1 LKVKNIKS
9 KINIA
14 NINSNAFILLLISA
28 PLSKVAGV
36 LSPSVGLLFEPYLLI
51 WLGILLF
58 VNLIRLNPKDVLDS
72 FAKPTNI
79 VIMTFFKLLI
89 LPLGVYAITYFIYP
103 KLALSATLLSGVST
117 AFGAPFAVNF
127 IGRAKLSTMV
137 GVIVVSSIAA
147 PFTLPTI
154 AYFLFKEK
162 ISIPIFDMIFLLAMA
177 LLIPLFVGWYTRK
190 KAERLAKTINE
201 NSLSISLILIVLINL
216 SVFANFSSYF
226 FMNSLFVIELVLA
239 TFLLFGLYGFAG
251 YYYHYSYYFFAL
263 ITGRRRR
270 RENSNNNN
278 KGAEKE
284 DKITGL
290 LAMTYISNILVVVL
304 AHQFFDIKTEAL
316 AAFYQI
322 PYYGGLLLLKKLLV

>member
-1 LKVKNIKS
+1 M
-9 KINIA
+9 
-14 NINSNAFILLLISA
+14 
-28 PLSKVAGV
+28 VAGV
-36 LSPSVGLLFEPYLLI
+36 LSPSMGLVFEPYLLI
-51 WLGILLF
+51 WLGLLLF
-58 VNLIRLNPKDVLDS
+58 VNLIRLNPKDLLNS

-79 VIMTFFKLLI
+79 VVMTFFKLLI

-162 ISIPIFDMIFLLAMA
+162 IYIPLFDMIFLLAIT

-190 KAERLAKTINE
+190 KADRLAKTIDK
-201 NSLSISLILIVLINL
+201 NSLLISLVLIVLINL

-226 FMNSLFVIELVLA
+226 FMNSLFVVELVIA
-239 TFLLFGLYGFAG
+239 TFLLFGLYGLAG
-251 YYYHYSYYFFAL
+251 YYYHYSYYFFAW
-263 ITGRRRR
+263 ITGRRK
-270 RENSNNNN
+270 RENNN

>member
-1 LKVKNIKS
+1 M
-9 KINIA
+9 
-14 NINSNAFILLLISA
+14 
-28 PLSKVAGV
+28 VAGV
-36 LSPSVGLLFEPYLLI
+36 LSPSVGLVFEPYLLI
-51 WLGILLF
+51 WLGLLLF

-79 VIMTFFKLLI
+79 VVMTFFKLII

-162 ISIPIFDMIFLLAMA
+162 ISIPLFDMIFLLAMA

-190 KAERLAKTINE
+190 KADTIAKTINE
-201 NSLSISLILIVLINL
+201 NSLLISLILIVLINL

-226 FMNSLFVIELVLA
+226 FMNSLFVIELVIA
-239 TFLLFGLYGFAG
+239 TFLLFGLYGLAG

-263 ITGRRRR
+263 ITGRKRK
-270 RENSNNNN
+270 RENNSNN

>member
-1 LKVKNIKS
+1 
-9 KINIA
+9 
-14 NINSNAFILLLISA
+14 
-28 PLSKVAGV
+28 
-36 LSPSVGLLFEPYLLI
+36 
-51 WLGILLF
+51 
-58 VNLIRLNPKDVLDS
+58 
-72 FAKPTNI
+72 
-79 VIMTFFKLLI
+79 
-89 LPLGVYAITYFIYP
+89 
-103 KLALSATLLSGVST
+103 
-117 AFGAPFAVNF
+117 
-127 IGRAKLSTMV
+127 MV

-162 ISIPIFDMIFLLAMA
+162 ISIPLFDMIFLLAMA

-190 KAERLAKTINE
+190 KADRLAKTINE

-239 TFLLFGLYGFAG
+239 TFLLFGLYGLAG
-251 YYYHYSYYFFAL
+251 YYCHHSYYFFAL
-263 ITGRRRR
+263 ITGRRRKR
-270 RENSNNNN
+270 VNNN

-322 PYYGGLLLLKKLLV
+322 PYYGGLLLLKNCLFDWEILLSGTINFIFCVHYYKIIYIMPPKVDLYSQARIRLV

>member
-1 LKVKNIKS
+1 M
-9 KINIA
+9 
-14 NINSNAFILLLISA
+14 
-28 PLSKVAGV
+28 VAGV
-36 LSPSVGLLFEPYLLI
+36 LSPSVGLVFEPYLLI
-51 WLGILLF
+51 WLGLLLF

-79 VIMTFFKLLI
+79 VVMTFFKLII

-137 GVIVVSSIAA
+137 GVIIVSSIAA

-162 ISIPIFDMIFLLAMA
+162 ISIPLFDMIFLLAMA

-190 KAERLAKTINE
+190 KADRLAKTINE
-201 NSLSISLILIVLINL
+201 NSLSISLVLIVLINL
-216 SVFANFSSYF
+216 SVFVNFSSYF

-239 TFLLFGLYGFAG
+239 TFLLFGLYGLAG
-251 YYYHYSYYFFAL
+251 YYCHYPYYFFAL
-263 ITGRRRR
+263 ITGRRK
-270 RENSNNNN
+270 RENSNNN
-278 KGAEKE
+278 KRAEKE

>member
-1 LKVKNIKS
+1 M
-9 KINIA
+9 
-14 NINSNAFILLLISA
+14 
-28 PLSKVAGV
+28 VAGV
-36 LSPSVGLLFEPYLLI
+36 LSPSAGLVFEPYLLI
-51 WLGILLF
+51 WLGLLLF

-79 VIMTFFKLLI
+79 VVMTFFKLII

-162 ISIPIFDMIFLLAMA
+162 ISIPLFDMIFLLAMA

-190 KAERLAKTINE
+190 KADRLAKTINE

-226 FMNSLFVIELVLA
+226 FMNSLFVIELVIA
-239 TFLLFGLYGFAG
+239 AFLLFGLYGLAG

-263 ITGRRRR
+263 ITGIRRKRR
-270 RENSNNNN
+270 RENSNNN
-278 KGAEKE
+278 KGEEKE

>member
-1 LKVKNIKS
+1 
-9 KINIA
+9 
-14 NINSNAFILLLISA
+14 
-28 PLSKVAGV
+28 
-36 LSPSVGLLFEPYLLI
+36 
-51 WLGILLF
+51 
-58 VNLIRLNPKDVLDS
+58 
-72 FAKPTNI
+72 
-79 VIMTFFKLLI
+79 
-89 LPLGVYAITYFIYP
+89 
-103 KLALSATLLSGVST
+103 
-117 AFGAPFAVNF
+117 
-127 IGRAKLSTMV
+127 MV

-154 AYFLFKEK
+154 AYFLFKET
-162 ISIPIFDMIFLLAMA
+162 ISIPLFDMILLLAMA

-239 TFLLFGLYGFAG
+239 TFLLFGLYGLVG
-251 YYYHYSYYFFAL
+251 YYCHYSYYFFAL
-263 ITGRRRR
+263 ITGRRRS
-270 RENSNNNN
+270 ENNDNKNNNN

-322 PYYGGLLLLKKLLV
+322 PYYGGLLLLKKLLE

>member
-1 LKVKNIKS
+1 M
-9 KINIA
+9 
-14 NINSNAFILLLISA
+14 
-28 PLSKVAGV
+28 VAGV
-36 LSPSVGLLFEPYLLI
+36 LSPSVGLVFEPYLLI
-51 WLGILLF
+51 WLGLLLF
-58 VNLIRLNPKDVLDS
+58 VNLIRLNPKDLLDS

-79 VIMTFFKLLI
+79 VVMTFFKLII

-103 KLALSATLLSGVST
+103 KLALSATLLSGVPT

-177 LLIPLFVGWYTRK
+177 LLLPLFVGWYTRK
-190 KAERLAKTINE
+190 KAERVAKTINE
-201 NSLSISLILIVLINL
+201 NSLLISLVLIVLMNL
-216 SVFANFSSYF
+216 SVFANFSNYF
-226 FMNSLFVIELVLA
+226 FMNSLFVIELVTA
-239 TFLLFGLYGFAG
+239 TFLLFALYGLAG

-263 ITGRRRR
+263 ITGRKRRK

-322 PYYGGLLLLKKLLV
+322 PYYGGLLLLKKMLV

>member
-1 LKVKNIKS
+1 
-9 KINIA
+9 
-14 NINSNAFILLLISA
+14 
-28 PLSKVAGV
+28 
-36 LSPSVGLLFEPYLLI
+36 
-51 WLGILLF
+51 
-58 VNLIRLNPKDVLDS
+58 
-72 FAKPTNI
+72 
-79 VIMTFFKLLI
+79 
-89 LPLGVYAITYFIYP
+89 
-103 KLALSATLLSGVST
+103 
-117 AFGAPFAVNF
+117 
-127 IGRAKLSTMV
+127 
-137 GVIVVSSIAA
+137 
-147 PFTLPTI
+147 
-154 AYFLFKEK
+154 
-162 ISIPIFDMIFLLAMA
+162 MIFLLAIA
-177 LLIPLFVGWYTRK
+177 LLIPLFVGWYVRK

-239 TFLLFGLYGFAG
+239 TFLLFGLYGLAG
-251 YYYHYSYYFFAL
+251 YYCHYSYYFFAL
-263 ITGRRRR
+263 ITGRRRKR
-270 RENSNNNN
+270 VNNKNNNNN

>member
-1 LKVKNIKS
+1 
-9 KINIA
+9 
-14 NINSNAFILLLISA
+14 
-28 PLSKVAGV
+28 
-36 LSPSVGLLFEPYLLI
+36 
-51 WLGILLF
+51 
-58 VNLIRLNPKDVLDS
+58 
-72 FAKPTNI
+72 
-79 VIMTFFKLLI
+79 
-89 LPLGVYAITYFIYP
+89 
-103 KLALSATLLSGVST
+103 
-117 AFGAPFAVNF
+117 
-127 IGRAKLSTMV
+127 
-137 GVIVVSSIAA
+137 
-147 PFTLPTI
+147 
-154 AYFLFKEK
+154 
-162 ISIPIFDMIFLLAMA
+162 MA
-177 LLIPLFVGWYTRK
+177 LLIPLFVGWYIRK
-190 KAERLAKTINE
+190 KADRLAKTINE
-201 NSLSISLILIVLINL
+201 NSLLISLILIVLINL

-251 YYYHYSYYFFAL
+251 YYYHYSYCFFAL
-263 ITGRRRR
+263 ITGRRRK